1 MLTFITRDEVVYS
14 YTTVVDWINL
24 TFHVVCFYLIWK
36 RLRIARNA
44 IIILSAINMVLNV
57 INYFFFSHTELL
69 VLIFQLL
76 VDVLVILYFIFS
88 KRPKEALV
96 NELSY
101 ERRTDVEGGDFIA
114 KKGWPKWRNLI
125 MYYCIFSVLGH
136 WMELGFCM
144 LIRAGVVA
152 GEYDPSNTM
161 LWRDLLFPF
170 AMEGIAVVICALW
183 LYPLKNWLVS
193 KINVR
198 FVPLFLSFVING
210 AVCTLMELIGG
221 LLVNAD
227 HSLWDYSDMFC
238 NFMGQICLQNA
249 VGFGLACTLIVW
261 IVYPAME
268 RAIAR
273 IPGDVMN
280 VAFVGCLAFNLI
292 LQVLYLVEPAEI
304 ANAFTIWGQVL
315 SGNATAT
322 FIALPLLGQL
332 RF

>member
-1 MLTFITRDEVVYS
+1 MKEEYEKLQQDRAGSVQPPRVEYEEAQFIEPGAENDF
-14 YTTVVDWINL
+14 YTGERKD
-24 TFHVVCFYLIWK
+24 
-36 RLRIARNA
+36 
-44 IIILSAINMVLNV
+44 ILL
-57 INYFFFSHTELL
+57 
-69 VLIFQLL
+69 
-76 VDVLVILYFIFS
+76 
-88 KRPKEALV
+88 
-96 NELSY
+96 
-101 ERRTDVEGGDFIA
+101 
-114 KKGWPKWRNLI
+114 
-125 MYYCIFSVLGH
+125 SVLEDALASLKPGS
-136 WMELGFCM
+136 
-144 LIRAGVVA
+144 RRRDVVA
-152 GEYDPSNTM
+152 SVIAANGGGEKQ
-161 LWRDLLFPF
+161 R
-170 AMEGIAVVICALW
+170 AREKE
-183 LYPLKNWLVS
+183 LKAILRGYVS
-193 KINVR
+193 MDASVR
-198 FVPLFLSFVING
+198 TRLQKFGFVING

-304 ANAFTIWGQVL
+304 ANAFTVWGQVL

>member
-1 MLTFITRDEVVYS
+1 
-14 YTTVVDWINL
+14 
-24 TFHVVCFYLIWK
+24 
-36 RLRIARNA
+36 
-44 IIILSAINMVLNV
+44 
-57 INYFFFSHTELL
+57 
-69 VLIFQLL
+69 
-76 VDVLVILYFIFS
+76 
-88 KRPKEALV
+88 
-96 NELSY
+96 
-101 ERRTDVEGGDFIA
+101 
-114 KKGWPKWRNLI
+114 
-125 MYYCIFSVLGH
+125 
-136 WMELGFCM
+136 MEL
-144 LIRAGVVA
+144 V
-152 GEYDPSNTM
+152 
-161 LWRDLLFPF
+161 
-170 AMEGIAVVICALW
+170 
-183 LYPLKNWLVS
+183 
-193 KINVR
+193 
-198 FVPLFLSFVING
+198 
-210 AVCTLMELIGG
+210 GG

-304 ANAFTIWGQVL
+304 ANAFTVWGQVL